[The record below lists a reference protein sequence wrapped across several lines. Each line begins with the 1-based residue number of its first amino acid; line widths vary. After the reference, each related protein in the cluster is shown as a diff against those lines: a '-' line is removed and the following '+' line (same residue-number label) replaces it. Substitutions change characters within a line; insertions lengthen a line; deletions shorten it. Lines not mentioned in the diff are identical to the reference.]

1 MVKTKMSK
9 NGFDA
14 VVRKSGNSLVIT
26 IPYNVAKAHNIQAG
40 TALNVSVLKVG
51 DQKEETK

>member
-1 MVKTKMSK
+1 MSK

-26 IPYNVAKAHNIQAG
+26 IPCNITKAHNIQAG
-40 TALNVSVLKVG
+40 VALNVSVRLMG
-51 DQKEETK
+51 DKEEK